1 MVCCQLRPSR
11 RELSLPPAPHRGVL
25 NMCLRLG
32 LARATG
38 SKGRMGSGVERKEER
53 WDWLG
58 PLGMK
63 EEETPLTVSQ
73 GGGK

>member
-1 MVCCQLRPSR
+1 
-11 RELSLPPAPHRGVL
+11 
-25 NMCLRLG
+25 MCLRLG